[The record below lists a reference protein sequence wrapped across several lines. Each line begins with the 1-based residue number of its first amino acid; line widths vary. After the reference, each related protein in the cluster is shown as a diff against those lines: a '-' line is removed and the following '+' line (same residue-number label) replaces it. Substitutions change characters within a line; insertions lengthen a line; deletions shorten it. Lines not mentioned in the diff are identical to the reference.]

1 MDTKPT
7 DIQTWL
13 HLSRKQKGLTGKE
26 VLRQLE
32 ERYNFRISKS
42 AFYRYEDPDTSLKSI
57 PLLLIVA
64 LCDIY
69 DRDFEEPFKIVR
81 KQISID

>member
-1 MDTKPT
+1 MNTEPT

-13 HLSRKQKGLTGKE
+13 HDSRKAKGLTGHE
-26 VLRQLE
+26 VLQLLQD
-32 ERYNFRISKS
+32 RYKIRISKS
-42 AFYRYEDPDTSLKSI
+42 SFYRYEDSQTSLKAI

-69 DRDFEEPFKIVR
+69 DRDFKEPFDIVR
-81 KQISID
+81 KQISIE